1 MKIWFSPVSGE
12 ESPAQLMIGMFSII
26 ITESAIHSIRELM
39 QAIISANQA
48 MVSTTTMM
56 SLVDGQPGDF
66 GFRNVM
72 DGVAP
77 RMPKSRS
84 HRASEYILT
93 YVELFFLVIR
103 WTFDRIELG
112 G

>member
-1 MKIWFSPVSGE
+1 
-12 ESPAQLMIGMFSII
+12 
-26 ITESAIHSIRELM
+26 M